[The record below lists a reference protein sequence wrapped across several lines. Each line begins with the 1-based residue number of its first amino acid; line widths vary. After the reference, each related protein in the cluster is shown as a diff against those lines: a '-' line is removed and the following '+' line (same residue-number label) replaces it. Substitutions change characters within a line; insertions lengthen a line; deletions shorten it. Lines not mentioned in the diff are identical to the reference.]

1 MAITTKNRKQLKAYF
16 VKNAIPTEGNFSD
29 LVDAQLNQAEDGVFK
44 LPGEPLSVVAAPGEQ
59 RRALRFYS
67 SYPAANPDWQ
77 ISLAPAQDPG
87 NPASV
92 RPGFGVSDGAGRT
105 RLYIDPA
112 TGNLGVG
119 TNNPTDRLTVS
130 DGDLRIEG
138 EGYQRL
144 KILAFNAGIELV
156 ARNPGGTP
164 HIDFTQGLLDNPD
177 YGLRLIATDNK
188 ILHVQSGLG
197 PATLRVQGDLEVDGQ
212 LARLDLREQAAATVR
227 AHDLLFGHSGRH
239 GAPGRAL
246 VDGSDALIVNFAGDW
261 SRTDIQSPL
270 SLSGLL
276 AAYGGLHVQG
286 AVAHVEADGAL
297 YRHTDGQV
305 YLTVDDLLYIRD
317 QGSNTWA
324 AEFETDAGNLNVRG
338 RLTAVS
344 GIGVGT
350 RVPDGPLDVRV
361 AGAGGWDRLVVTA
374 SDAWNNGNQHV
385 TIGAGGAAG
394 IMFNNPH
401 VSWIAGEKRASI
413 RYGQSLPNKAWW
425 DVGLRENDAFTFV
438 PAGSPTAL
446 TILPV
451 GDISVARNL
460 DYGGQLGKLDVKE
473 QGGVTLRAADL
484 LFGHS
489 GRRGAPGRALVD
501 GKEALIVNYG
511 ADWSRTDIHGP
522 ALLTGNLSVNGDT
535 NLANLRV
542 NQNASVAGNLEVNGQ
557 ASLGWAQPTADFN
570 QPLRSGFY
578 QWDNPAG
585 RVPDTAH
592 PWVHMISVRHANPGN
607 HHALQIAA
615 SYAENDKL
623 YFRKVARE
631 LVAANVGWH
640 EVATV
645 TGGVLRVGDWSIE
658 SAGNSLLIKRGAATV
673 ARFSVERDRFQV
685 FKDLNGAWP
694 YFYYNDEGQRP

>member
-44 LPGEPLSVVAAPGEQ
+44 LPGEPLSVVAGPGEQ

-67 SYPAANPDWQ
+67 TYPAANPDWQ

-188 ILHVQSGLG
+188 VLHVQSGLG

-270 SLSGLL
+270 
-276 AAYGGLHVQG
+276 HVSG
-286 AVAHVEADGAL
+286 AV
-297 YRHTDGQV
+297 
-305 YLTVDDLLYIRD
+305 
-317 QGSNTWA
+317 
-324 AEFETDAGNLNVRG
+324 
-338 RLTAVS
+338 
-344 GIGVGT
+344 GIGT
-350 RVPDGPLDVRV
+350 TAPAGPLDVRV
-361 AGAGGWDRLVVTA
+361 AGTGTWDRLVVTA

-385 TIGAGGAAG
+385 TIGAGGAGG

-438 PAGSPTAL
+438 AAGSPTAL
-446 TILPV
+446 SILGS
-451 GDISVARNL
+451 GDVAVTRDL
-460 DYGGQLGKLDVKE
+460 DYGGKLGKLDVKE
-473 QGGVTLRAADL
+473 QGAVTLRAADL
-484 LFGHS
+484 QFGHS

-522 ALLTGNLSVNGDT
+522 ALLTGSLTVNGDT

-631 LVAANVGWH
+631 LVAASSPWN

-645 TGGVLRVGDWSIE
+645 TNGVLRIGGWSLE
-658 SAGNSLLIKRGAATV
+658 ASANSLLVKCGAQLV
-673 ARFSVERDRFQV
+673 ARFSIEHDRFMV
-685 FKDLNGAWP
+685 FRNINGQAP
-694 YFYYNDEGQRP
+694 YFYYNALGISGT